1 MHQPLKDIKVL
12 ELANVL
18 AGPSIGAT
26 LSELGATVI
35 KVENLLTKGDVTRT
49 WKLPT
54 ENPDTDISG
63 YFSSV
68 NWGKKS
74 IAIDLNQADGLELIY
89 KLAEVCDIV
98 LVSYKPGDAEKL
110 NVDYNTL
117 KIRNNKIIYAHL
129 TGYGLSNP
137 RAGYDAI
144 IQAESGF
151 TYMNGESDGKPVKM
165 PVALM
170 DILAGHQLKEAIIL
184 ALYNREK
191 TGKGQY
197 IETSLIKSGIAS
209 LANQATNWLVGE
221 TIPERMGSDHPNIVP
236 YGTIFYS
243 RDNKPIVIAI
253 GNDKQFT
260 DLCLVLGKAEIAND
274 KKFTDNLKRVKNRN
288 ELNDTLQVL
297 IANFNRDHLLEA
309 LSEKNVPAGGVFNM
323 KEVFEMPEAKELVME
338 SETTSGISIKGVRTI
353 AFNIDGK
360 PNLNDISAPPHYGEH
375 TIQILHDILGYSND
389 KINDLIKHNV
399 IHASN
404 YSKINKLG
412 RN

>member
-1 MHQPLKDIKVL
+1 MHLPLKDIKVL

-18 AGPSIGAT
+18 AGPSVGVSLA
-26 LSELGATVI
+26 ELGANVI

-49 WKLPT
+49 WKLPM

-89 KLAEVCDIV
+89 KLVEACDIV

-110 NVDYNTL
+110 KVDYNSL
-117 KIRNNKIIYAHL
+117 KKRNNTLIYAHI
-129 TGYGLSNP
+129 TGYGLSNS

-197 IETSLIKSGIAS
+197 IETSLIKSGVAS
-209 LANQATNWLVGE
+209 LANQATNWLVGG
-221 TIPERMGSDHPNIVP
+221 TIPERMGSGHPNIVP

-243 RDNKPIVIAI
+243 SDNKPIVIAI

-260 DLCLVLGKAEIAND
+260 DLCIVLGKLEIANN
-274 KKFTDNLKRVKNRN
+274 KKFTNNLQRVKNRN
-288 ELNDTLQVL
+288 ELNDTIQML
-297 IANFNRDHLLEA
+297 IANFDRDYLLKV

-323 KEVFEMPEAKELVME
+323 KEVFEMPEAQELVME
-338 SETTSGISIKGVRTI
+338 SETTSGLSIKGVRTI
-353 AFNIDGK
+353 AFNINGE

-389 KINDLIKHNV
+389 KIDDLIKHNV
-399 IHASN
+399 IHVRN
-404 YSKINKLG
+404 NKQSLPTD
-412 RN
+412 